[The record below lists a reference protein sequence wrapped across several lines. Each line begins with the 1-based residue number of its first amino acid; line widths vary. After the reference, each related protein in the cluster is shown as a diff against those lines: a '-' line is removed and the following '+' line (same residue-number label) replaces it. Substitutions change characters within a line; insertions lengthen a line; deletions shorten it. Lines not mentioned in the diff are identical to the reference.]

1 MPDDE
6 FKHFLQA
13 QEPGFDQV
21 VAELT
26 EGQKQTHWMWFI
38 FPQIQ
43 GLGHSPMARKFALES
58 LEQTRRYAQHPKLGL
73 RLRQCTRLVTQV
85 QGRDVPE
92 IFGYPDDLKFHSC
105 MTLFALAVPDDPV
118 FKLALEK
125 YFAGSLDVKT
135 VELLEGAEKL
145 QTKLQG

>member
-43 GLGHSPMARKFALES
+43 GLGHSPMVGNLLSNPWNKPADMPNIRNLVCVSVNAPGSSLKFKAGMFRKFLAFPTTS
-58 LEQTRRYAQHPKLGL
+58 SFIL
-73 RLRQCTRLVTQV
+73 R
-85 QGRDVPE
+85 
-92 IFGYPDDLKFHSC
+92 
-105 MTLFALAVPDDPV
+105 
-118 FKLALEK
+118 
-125 YFAGSLDVKT
+125 
-135 VELLEGAEKL
+135 
-145 QTKLQG
+145 